1 MKNENNLREEIK
13 ELKEVIIQLVLS
25 LFGTK
30 KLDQKKALEFLAETI
45 EKNPEKSD
53 AVVRRLGSK
62 YIPFR
67 VTFLPSSET
76 TSS

>member
-1 MKNENNLREEIK
+1 MKIEKKLRKEIK

-45 EKNPEKSD
+45 DKKNKND
-53 AVVRRLGSK
+53 NWRL
-62 YIPFR
+62 
-67 VTFLPSSET
+67 
-76 TSS
+76 

>member
-1 MKNENNLREEIK
+1 MKIENNLRKEIK

-45 EKNPEKSD
+45 DKKNKD
-53 AVVRRLGSK
+53 DNWRL
-62 YIPFR
+62 
-67 VTFLPSSET
+67 
-76 TSS
+76 